1 MSGLPLFCF
10 TVLLRTGGIITF
22 ASPSSLPSL
31 LLFLVRSGS
40 WVKFSQNFYLSVLF
54 LVVGLIYFVDLSNA
68 NDLGSRENPL
78 QMMFV
83 PSGDSQVILKGG
95 EEIARR
101 LEKATGLHFKTSV
114 ATNYAAVIEAMG
126 AGKVDI
132 GWLAT
137 FSYVLAHEKYGAE
150 LILIVIRFDSPFYRG
165 QIMAGAD
172 TGINNLA
179 DFKDKT
185 FAFVDPAS
193 TSGHLYPKSLL
204 LSKGFDPKVFF
215 KRAVFVGSHNA
226 VVLSILKGEVDG
238 GASYDDA
245 RATVAKNF
253 PEVFEKVK
261 IISYTQNIPNDVV
274 AVRKNLNPTL
284 KQNIR
289 EGLKYLAKT
298 PEGSKVLKKVY
309 GISGLADLD
318 AFFDPVREAG
328 KLLGLDL
335 GHSRKP

>member
-1 MSGLPLFCF
+1 MLKTFSKLRSASLFFIIIEVICFNGLA
-10 TVLLRTGGIITF
+10 G
-22 ASPSSLPSL
+22 ASS
-31 LLFLVRSGS
+31 
-40 WVKFSQNFYLSVLF
+40 
-54 LVVGLIYFVDLSNA
+54 
-68 NDLGSRENPL
+68 LGSRENPL
-78 QMMFV
+78 RMMFV

-95 EEIARR
+95 QEIARH
-101 LEKATGLHFKTSV
+101 LEQATGLYFKTSV
-114 ATNYAAVIEAMG
+114 ATSYAAVIEAMG

-137 FSYVLAHEKYGAE
+137 LSYVLAREKYGVDI
-150 LILIVIRFDSPFYRG
+150 ILIVIRFGSPFYRG
-165 QIMAGAD
+165 QIMAGVN

-185 FAFVDPAS
+185 FAFVDPVS

-204 LSKGFDPKVFF
+204 GSKGFDPKVFF
-215 KRAVFVGSHNA
+215 NRAVFVGSHNA

-245 RATVAKNF
+245 RAAVAKNF
-253 PEVFEKVK
+253 PEVFKKVK
-261 IISYTQNIPNDVV
+261 IVSYTQNIPNDVV
-274 AVRKNLNPTL
+274 AVRKNLNPAL
-284 KQNIR
+284 KQKIK

-298 PEGSKVLKKVY
+298 PEGSKLLKQVY

-318 AFFDPVREAG
+318 AFYDPVREAG

-335 GHSRKP
+335 GHKETMD